1 MVTSFT
7 AVAATL
13 NNIGQALLRW
23 APMNFGSFS
32 VPAKLVM
39 IFDML
44 AGRLEIFPMLVLFL
58 PDTWRRF

>member
-1 MVTSFT
+1 M
-7 AVAATL
+7 
-13 NNIGQALLRW
+13 
-23 APMNFGSFS
+23 MNFSGYSD
-32 VPAKLVM
+32 PTKLVM